1 MSSRAEEKILVPRR
15 TGLEK
20 FSFAKFLNQKCP
32 KFTLDFILIFASQS
46 NLTSF
51 WYLQANQ
58 TILLFPFLFVPS
70 FCVILSEEYFSRR
83 ASLPSIVD
91 IPFEYD
97 RNPDTND
104 FDEKIHIHRYKD
116 FYFVS
121 QKTLLQILFLPRF
134 NKVASE

>member
-1 MSSRAEEKILVPRR
+1 MPRR
-15 TGLEK
+15 AGFEK
-20 FSFAKFLNQKCP
+20 FSFAAVLNQTYP
-32 KFTLDFILIFASQS
+32 EFTFDFILIFASQS
-46 NLTSF
+46 NYF
-51 WYLQANQ
+51 
-58 TILLFPFLFVPS
+58 LFPFLFVPS
-70 FCVILSEEYFSRR
+70 FCVILSKEYFSRR

>member
-1 MSSRAEEKILVPRR
+1 VPRR
-15 TGLEK
+15 AGLEK
-20 FSFAKFLNQKCP
+20 FSFAAVLNQTYLE
-32 KFTLDFILIFASQS
+32 FTLDFILIFASQS
-46 NLTSF
+46 NYF
-51 WYLQANQ
+51 
-58 TILLFPFLFVPS
+58 LFPHLFVPS
-70 FCVILSEEYFSRR
+70 FCVILSKEYFSRR

>member
-1 MSSRAEEKILVPRR
+1 MGLKSRDTKGKTDFHAIALV
-15 TGLEK
+15 K
-20 FSFAKFLNQKCP
+20 
-32 KFTLDFILIFASQS
+32 
-46 NLTSF
+46 
-51 WYLQANQ
+51 
-58 TILLFPFLFVPS
+58 LFCRFFFLFVPS

-134 NKVASE
+134 NKFASE